1 MPIAP
6 SEALDCQP
14 DHYGHVV
21 IPASGYW
28 YIGNGIYQ
36 WKLQSL
42 SSSLHSRRK
51 CTPLP
56 NKQPLNWNQVA
67 TGENAMIAAAC
78 GQVLKRS
85 WVTQGKKE
93 ASEHA
98 TARLNAA
105 SSESTTDDCR
115 SPAQ

>member
-6 SEALDCQP
+6 SEAPDCQP

-28 YIGNGIYQ
+28 YIGNGIHQ

-56 NKQPLNWNQVA
+56 NKQPLTNWNLVA
-67 TGENAMIAAAC
+67 TGENAMIAAAY

-85 WVTQGKKE
+85 SVTQGKNE
-93 ASEHA
+93 ASVHA
-98 TARLNAA
+98 TA
-105 SSESTTDDCR
+105 
-115 SPAQ
+115 